1 MFASY
6 PCPHVSREC
15 ADTLLSP
22 NNIIER
28 EGTLTC
34 YLAQIA
40 LKSKEKSI
48 SLLIRQAKHTRCVLL
63 LDWGGQQCII
73 IMSYWQI
80 SDT

>member
-28 EGTLTC
+28 DGTLTC
-34 YLAQIA
+34 YLVQIA
-40 LKSKEKSI
+40 LKSKEKGI
-48 SLLIRQAKHTRCVLL
+48 SLLILQAKHTRYVLL
-63 LDWGGQQCII
+63 LDWEGQQCII
-73 IMSYWQI
+73 IMSC
-80 SDT
+80 

>member
-40 LKSKEKSI
+40 LKSEQESI
-48 SLLIRQAKHTRCVLL
+48 SLLIRQAKHTQCVLL
-63 LDWGGQQCII
+63 LDGGGQQCII
-73 IMSYWQI
+73 IISY
-80 SDT
+80 

>member
-6 PCPHVSREC
+6 LCPHVSREY

-28 EGTLTC
+28 DGTSTY

-40 LKSKEKSI
+40 LKSEQESI

-63 LDWGGQQCII
+63 LDGGGQQCII
-73 IMSYWQI
+73 IMSY
-80 SDT
+80 

>member
-40 LKSKEKSI
+40 LKSEQESI
-48 SLLIRQAKHTRCVLL
+48 SLLIRQTKHTRCVLL
-63 LDWGGQQCII
+63 LDGGDN
-73 IMSYWQI
+73 SV
-80 SDT
+80 SL

>member
-6 PCPHVSREC
+6 PCPLVSREC

-34 YLAQIA
+34 YLARIA
-40 LKSKEKSI
+40 LRTKEKGI

-63 LDWGGQQCII
+63 LDWGGTTV
-73 IMSYWQI
+73 YHYNELL
-80 SDT
+80 TNY

>member
-40 LKSKEKSI
+40 LKPKEKSI

-63 LDWGGQQCII
+63 LDGGDNGV
-73 IMSYWQI
+73 SL
-80 SDT
+80 

>member
-28 EGTLTC
+28 EGTSTC
-34 YLAQIA
+34 YLARIE
-40 LKSKEKSI
+40 LRPKEKGI

-63 LDWGGQQCII
+63 LDWGGTTV
-73 IMSYWQI
+73 YHYNELL
-80 SDT
+80 TNY

>member
-1 MFASY
+1 MVASY

-40 LKSKEKSI
+40 LKSGQKSI

-63 LDWGGQQCII
+63 LDGGDN
-73 IMSYWQI
+73 SV
-80 SDT
+80 SL

>member
-6 PCPHVSREC
+6 PCPHVSREY

-28 EGTLTC
+28 DGTSTC

-40 LKSKEKSI
+40 LKLEQESI

-63 LDWGGQQCII
+63 LDGGGQQCII
-73 IMSYWQI
+73 IMSY
-80 SDT
+80 

>member
-40 LKSKEKSI
+40 LKSGQKSI

-63 LDWGGQQCII
+63 LDGGDN
-73 IMSYWQI
+73 SV
-80 SDT
+80 SL